1 MQYLPLSSYLTHLEG
16 PQWKASF
23 ADIEHLLGFDL
34 PAQART
40 DRGFWSNDW
49 TDGEL
54 SPANAWLGAGFETV
68 DVDMDG
74 HRLTFRR
81 VGLEL
86 LDPPAPKAKAK
97 PVVDLELALD
107 LSGQEIRVGLA
118 ALVAGVAGFLV
129 GRALKRR

>member
-34 PAQART
+34 PAEART

-49 TDGEL
+49 IDGDL
-54 SPANAWLGAGFETV
+54 SPANAWLGAGFETA
-68 DVDMDG
+68 DVDLAG

-81 VGLEL
+81 IGMEL
-86 LDPPAPKAKAK
+86 LDPPAPPKDGLSA
-97 PVVDLELALD
+97 ELHLD
-107 LSGQEIRVGLA
+107 LTSHEITLVLVALA
-118 ALVAGVAGFLV
+118 AGIAGFLT
-129 GRALKRR
+129 GKALKRA